1 MRDRRRPRTVASMTT
16 IAENATAPHGP
27 GPWARVF
34 AATYDPV
41 LWAGERAGMRARRRE
56 LLALA
61 RGRTLELGAGTGLN
75 LPHYPDAVDELVLA
89 EPAAP
94 MRRRLENAVR
104 RGGRAATVLDAP
116 AERLPVD
123 DGSIDTVVA
132 TLVLCSVEQPAA
144 VLDEIRRVLAPGGQL
159 LFLEHVRADSARL
172 AAWQDRLEAPWRRFA
187 EGCRCNRAT
196 VGLLEAAGFVVGHR
210 RDGTWRAMPAIV
222 RPVVSGSA
230 TRPGGG

>member
-1 MRDRRRPRTVASMTT
+1 MRDRRRPPTVAGMTM
-16 IAENATAPHGP
+16 IADDATAPLGA

-34 AATYDPV
+34 AAVYDPV
-41 LWAGERAGMRARRRE
+41 LWAGERAGMRARRRD

-75 LPHYPDAVDELVLA
+75 LPHFPSAVDELILA

-94 MRRRLENAVR
+94 MRERLRKTVR
-104 RGGRAATVLDAP
+104 RGGRAATILDAT
-116 AERLPVD
+116 AERLPID
-123 DGSIDTVVA
+123 DNSIDTVVS
-132 TLVLCSVEQPAA
+132 TLVLCSVERPVV
-144 VLDEIRRVLAPGGQL
+144 VLDEIKRVLAPGGQL

-172 AAWQDRLEAPWRRFA
+172 AAWQDRLETPWRRFA

-196 VGLLEAAGFVVGHR
+196 VDLIDEAGFSARHR

-222 RPVVSGSA
+222 RPIVWGSA
-230 TRPGGG
+230 TPP